1 MQTKFDRPSLIEVLV
16 RQQAVTDSAAHEVL
30 KRRGDKPGDIGPLL
44 VSAGLIT
51 EEQLAQATAEQYGL
65 PYDSLS
71 NVEVDPKFYQT
82 IPVKL
87 MQRYPF
93 IPIAEQDGVLT
104 IAVAD
109 PANLLALDEL
119 ELLLNR
125 SLRLVVSPRP
135 AIQAALGRG
144 EGASHALREL
154 EAEYRSVLV

>member
-93 IPIAEQDGVLT
+93 IPIAEQDGFHGSRT
-104 IAVAD
+104 AGPAPPPRAPAAADTAGTSSGTERAARRRPPRHIAVRRDAS
-109 PANLLALDEL
+109 
-119 ELLLNR
+119 R
-125 SLRLVVSPRP
+125 SACRAGIR
-135 AIQAALGRG
+135 
-144 EGASHALREL
+144 
-154 EAEYRSVLV
+154 